1 MNLKLI
7 FFFYILTLSSS
18 SISQYSEY
26 MKFINSAEEQL
37 ISGDLN
43 KAVLYYD
50 SAFIKNDFP
59 MPKDLHNQIE
69 ALIKT
74 RNFTLA
80 KDKIELLLT
89 KYNISPNHFKR
100 YSKYISKEK
109 LKTYKINYDKKIN
122 TNDFMLVDSLC
133 KIDQEI
139 RTNENYLNFPNKI
152 RSVDSITFQVFCN
165 RILPSFQN
173 GKLNSS
179 FFFRKMNFEPDVKVY
194 VLVRHWFQQKFENT
208 ENVFL
213 SLVET
218 MNFPP
223 EVFAELI
230 DVKNGQ
236 LENSSYGFFTEIEYE
251 KRVKNINRTPDQI
264 NSINFN
270 RQKIYLPLYERY
282 LDILDFDKSEKSY
295 LFYNLNRIIFTG
307 NKAFKVYFEQM

>member
-7 FFFYILTLSSS
+7 FFFYILTLSSN
-18 SISQYSEY
+18 SISQYSVY
-26 MKFINSAEEQL
+26 MKYINFAEQNL
-37 ISGDLN
+37 IEGNLQ
-43 KAVLYYD
+43 KAILFYD

-74 RNFTLA
+74 RNFTLT
-80 KDKIELLLT
+80 KDKLELLLT
-89 KYNISPNHFKR
+89 NYNICPNYFKR

-109 LKTYKINYDKKIN
+109 LKTYKVNYDKKIN
-122 TNDFMLVDSLC
+122 SNDFILVDSLC

-152 RSVDSITFQVFCN
+152 RRVDSLTFQIFCN
-165 RILPSFQN
+165 RILPRFKN

-194 VLVRHWFQQKFENT
+194 VLVRHWFQQKFKNT
-208 ENVFL
+208 DNVFL

-223 EVFAELI
+223 EVFADLI

-236 LENSSYGFFTEIEYE
+236 LENSIYGLITEIEYE
-251 KRVKNINRTPDQI
+251 KRVKNIKRTPEQITSI
-264 NSINFN
+264 NSN
-270 RQKIYLPLYERY
+270 RQKLHLPSYEGYLE
-282 LDILDFDKSEKSY
+282 ILDFNKSEKRY
-295 LFYNLNRIIFTG
+295 IFYNLNRIIFTG
-307 NKAFKVYFEQM
+307 NKAFKVYFEEM